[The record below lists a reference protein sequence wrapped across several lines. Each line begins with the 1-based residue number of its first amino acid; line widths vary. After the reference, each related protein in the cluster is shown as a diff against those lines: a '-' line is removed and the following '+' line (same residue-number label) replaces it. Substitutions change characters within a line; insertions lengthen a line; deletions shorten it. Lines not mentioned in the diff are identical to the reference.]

1 MPDHSHADHSHHDH
15 AHAGH
20 GHHHVDPDAGDRTVA
35 AAVGVNV
42 LLTVA
47 EIVGGILS
55 GSVALIADAVH
66 NLSDAASLAIAWFA
80 RRIGRRP
87 TDATMTFGYKR
98 AELVAALINLT
109 TLVVIGIYLIYEA
122 VDRFFNPTDI
132 AGWLMIWVSV
142 FALVVDTVTALL
154 TYRLSKES
162 VNIRAAFLHNVADAL
177 GSIAVILTGIL
188 ILAFDWLWADPAATL
203 LIAGYILWMAL
214 SEMRGVI
221 RMLMLGTPPGIDPEA
236 VIAAMEAEPGVTG
249 VHHFHVWQIT
259 ETATS
264 VEAHLVTEA
273 EDLAAMAAVKTRV
286 RAMLA
291 ERFGIGHVT
300 LDTETTGDRCEAPA
314 RIGT

>member
-1 MPDHSHADHSHHDH
+1 MPDHADHSHYDH

-20 GHHHVDPDAGDRTVA
+20 GHHHMSPDAGDRAVA

-47 EIVGGILS
+47 EIVGGLLS

-66 NLSDAASLAIAWFA
+66 NLSDAASLGIAWFA

-122 VDRFFNPTDI
+122 VERFFNPTDI

-142 FALVVDTVTALL
+142 FALVVDTITALL

-188 ILAFDWLWADPAATL
+188 ILAFDWLWADPLATL

-214 SEMRGVI
+214 FEMRGVI
-221 RMLMLGTPPGIDPEA
+221 RMLMLGTPPGIDPET
-236 VIAAMEAEPGVTG
+236 VIAAMEAEEGVTG

-259 ETATS
+259 ENATS

-273 EDLAAMAAVKTRV
+273 DDLATMAAVKARV

-291 ERFGIGHVT
+291 DRFGIGHVT
-300 LDTETTGDRCEAPA
+300 LDTETPGDRCTAPA

>member
-1 MPDHSHADHSHHDH
+1 MPDHTH
-15 AHAGH
+15 AHAHDHHAKHGH
-20 GHHHVDPDAGDRTVA
+20 GHHHMDPDAGDRAVA

-80 RRIGRRP
+80 RRIGRWP
-87 TDATMTFGYKR
+87 TDAAMTFGYKR

-109 TLVVIGIYLIYEA
+109 TLVVIGLYLIYEA
-122 VDRFFNPTDI
+122 VDRLLNPTEI
-132 AGWLMIWVSV
+132 AGWLMIIVSV
-142 FALVVDTVTALL
+142 FALVVDLVTALL

-177 GSIAVILTGIL
+177 GSIAVIVTGVL
-188 ILAFDWLWADPAATL
+188 ILNFGWLWADPVATF
-203 LIAGYILWMAL
+203 LIAGYILWMAFG
-214 SEMRGVI
+214 EMRGVI

-236 VIAAMEAEPGVTG
+236 VIAAMEAERGVTG

-259 ETATS
+259 ENVTS

-273 EDLAAMAAVKTRV
+273 GDLAGVAAVKSRV
-286 RAMLA
+286 RDMLGKQ
-291 ERFGIGHVT
+291 FGIGHVT
-300 LDTETTGDRCEAPA
+300 LDTETTGDTCSTPA
-314 RIGT
+314 RIGS

>member
-1 MPDHSHADHSHHDH
+1 MPDHDNHSHHAHDH
-15 AHAGH
+15 GGH
-20 GHHHVDPDAGDRTVA
+20 GHHHMSPDAGDRAVA

-66 NLSDAASLAIAWFA
+66 NLSDAASLGIAWFA

-142 FALVVDTVTALL
+142 FALVVDTITALL
-154 TYRLSKES
+154 TFRLSKES

-188 ILAFDWLWADPAATL
+188 ILTFNWLWADPVATL
-203 LIAGYILWMAL
+203 LIAGYILWIAL

-221 RMLMLGTPPGIDPEA
+221 RMLMLGTPPGIDPET
-236 VIAAMEAEPGVTG
+236 VIAAMEAEDGVTG

-259 ETATS
+259 ENATS
-264 VEAHLVTEA
+264 VEAHLVTGA
-273 EDLAAMAAVKTRV
+273 SDLATMAAVKARV

-291 ERFGIGHVT
+291 DRFDIGHVT
-300 LDTETTGDRCEAPA
+300 LDTETAADRCTARA